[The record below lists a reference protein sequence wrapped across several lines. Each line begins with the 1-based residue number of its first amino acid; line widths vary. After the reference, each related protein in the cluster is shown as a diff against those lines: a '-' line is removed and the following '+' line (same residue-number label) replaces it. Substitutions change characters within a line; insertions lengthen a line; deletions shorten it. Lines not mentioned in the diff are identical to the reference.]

1 MLVTCGRLVAP
12 LNLPWD
18 ASFYAG
24 IAALLDPE
32 APAAD
37 LVAWLSV
44 DVFKFFGI
52 ELDNMR
58 PTGYFYAFSA
68 SSLLQDAIRA
78 PPFS

>member
-1 MLVTCGRLVAP
+1 MWSIGGTTQFA
-12 LNLPWD
+12 WD

-32 APAAD
+32 AQAAD